1 MSERDSSPPPV
12 NDPLTHEFLTHL
24 ATDRGASDYT
34 HRNYREA
41 LAEFRRWHVAERQR
55 QPAWSPRSAGWR
67 RCCASTWSTA
77 PGC

>member
-24 ATDRGASDYT
+24 ATDRGASGYT

-41 LAEFRRWHVAERQR
+41 LAEFRRWHVAEIGR
-55 QPAWSPRSAGWR
+55 AHV
-67 RCCASTWSTA
+67 
-77 PGC
+77 